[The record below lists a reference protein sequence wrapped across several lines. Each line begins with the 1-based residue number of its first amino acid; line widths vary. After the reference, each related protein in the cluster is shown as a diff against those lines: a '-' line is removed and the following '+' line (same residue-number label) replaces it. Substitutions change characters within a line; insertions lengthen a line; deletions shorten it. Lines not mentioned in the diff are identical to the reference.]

1 MKALQL
7 PVLFCGPHGYSA
19 SPIEL
24 FFSLL
29 KSTNLNTENCPLG
42 KANFKNVV
50 EIVIR
55 RVQEIERKTL
65 LLLFHHAFQRAFEYL
80 VFKPL

>member
-65 LLLFHHAFQRAFEYL
+65 LLLWHHALLEAYKYL
-80 VFKPL
+80 VYTRL